1 MEKKTKKTPKE
12 VQYVQTGLH
21 QYSQS
26 ELIRMVNQTGT
37 EEDFSNTYPEV
48 TFTRKL
54 AYNYLHDK
62 FDMDYIGHGLIVPH
76 GVTICALLDAYENHK
91 FSEGDSKVMQE
102 CVGDEVNVE
111 LIRIAMTE
119 KKKRK
124 TMSMNTGTMKRWEDF
139 LEEYPNKSDFLS
151 AACDLFMKRFKE
163 GKVKMEADWGST
175 KF

>member
-1 MEKKTKKTPKE
+1 
-12 VQYVQTGLH
+12 
-21 QYSQS
+21 
-26 ELIRMVNQTGT
+26 
-37 EEDFSNTYPEV
+37 
-48 TFTRKL
+48 
-54 AYNYLHDK
+54 
-62 FDMDYIGHGLIVPH
+62 
-76 GVTICALLDAYENHK
+76 
-91 FSEGDSKVMQE
+91 MQE